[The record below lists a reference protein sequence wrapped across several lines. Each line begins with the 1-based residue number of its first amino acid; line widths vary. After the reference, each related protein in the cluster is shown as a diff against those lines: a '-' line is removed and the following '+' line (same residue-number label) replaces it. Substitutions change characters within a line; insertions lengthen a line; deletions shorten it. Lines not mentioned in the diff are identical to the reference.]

1 MVSKIMGVGFKFT
14 VFVVLLGLLWTGC
27 ESKKG
32 EIMKAK
38 GSDVLLVEA
47 FLVQATSVH
56 ENVEVPGSL
65 LPAEETIIRPEVS
78 GKIISLNVP
87 EGSLVPKN
95 FLLAK
100 LFDQDLQ
107 AQLTKLEVQLMIAEK
122 TVEREKELLEISGI
136 SQQDFDLSALT
147 VDNLKA
153 DIESVN
159 IAISKTEVRAP
170 YEGQLGLRDVSLG
183 SYISPVSIITTIR
196 EVKNLK
202 LEFSVPER
210 YAQNIAKGSLV
221 NFTVDGGEL
230 THKAVVIATEGN
242 VSQTTRTL
250 KIKASVTA
258 NHKELIPGLYA
269 KVILKLGEDSDALM
283 VPTQVVIPQARN
295 KQVILFRNDSALF
308 KVVETGIR
316 DSSYIQITT
325 GLRKGDTVIT
335 TGLMAIRP
343 NSKIKITKVN
353 RIE

>member
-1 MVSKIMGVGFKFT
+1 MVSKIMGVGLRFAT
-14 VFVVLLGLLWTGC
+14 WIVLLSLLAAGC
-27 ESKKG
+27 TSKS
-32 EIMKAK
+32 EEVKAK
-38 GSDVLLVEA
+38 GSNVLLVEA

-87 EGSLVPKN
+87 EGSLVPKH

-107 AQLTKLEVQLMIAEK
+107 AQLAKLEVQLKIAEK
-122 TVEREKELLEISGI
+122 TVEREKELLQISGI

-153 DIESVN
+153 DIQSVN

-170 YEGQLGLRDVSLG
+170 FEGQLGLRDVSLG
-183 SYISPVSIITTIR
+183 SYISPASVITTIR

-210 YAQNIAKGSLV
+210 YAQNIRKGALV

-242 VSQTTRTL
+242 ISQTTRTL
-250 KIKASVTA
+250 KIKASVNA

-269 KVILKLGEDSDALM
+269 KVILKLGEDSNALM
-283 VPTQVVIPQARN
+283 VPTQAVIPQARN
-295 KQVILFRNDSALF
+295 KEVILFRNDSVLF
-308 KVVETGIR
+308 KVVETGVR
-316 DSSYIQITT
+316 DSSYIQITR
-325 GLRKGDTVIT
+325 GLHKGDTVIT

-343 NSKIKITKVN
+343 NSKIKISKVS

>member
-1 MVSKIMGVGFKFT
+1 MVFRTMRVGIKFV
-14 VFVVLLGLLWTGC
+14 VFVVLGLLWIGC
-27 ESKKG
+27 ESKKDEG
-32 EIMKAK
+32 MKANA
-38 GSDVLLVEA
+38 SDVLLVEA
-47 FLVQATSVH
+47 FLVQPTSVH

-107 AQLTKLEVQLMIAEK
+107 AQLAKLEVQLKIAEK

-153 DIESVN
+153 DIQSVQ

-170 YEGQLGLRDVSLG
+170 FEGQLGLRDVSQG
-183 SYISPVSIITTIR
+183 SYISPASVITTIR

-210 YAQNIAKGSLV
+210 YAQNVSKGALV
-221 NFTVDGGEL
+221 NFTVDGGEQ

-269 KVILKLGEDSDALM
+269 KVILTLGEDSDALM

-295 KQVILFRNDSALF
+295 KQVILFRNDSVLF

-316 DSSYIQITT
+316 DSSYIQITR
-325 GLRKGDTVIT
+325 GLHKGDTVIT

-343 NSKIKITKVN
+343 NSKIKISKVN

>member
-1 MVSKIMGVGFKFT
+1 MGSKIMGGLRFAT
-14 VFVVLLGLLWTGC
+14 WIVLLSLLVAGC
-27 ESKKG
+27 KSKG
-32 EIMKAK
+32 EEMVTTK
-38 GSDVLLVEA
+38 GSNVLLVEA

-87 EGSLVPKN
+87 EGSLVAKN

-107 AQLTKLEVQLMIAEK
+107 AQLAKLEVQLKIAEK
-122 TVEREKELLEISGI
+122 TVEREKELLQISGI

-153 DIESVN
+153 DIQSVQ

-170 YEGQLGLRDVSLG
+170 FEGQLGLRDVSLG
-183 SYISPVSIITTIR
+183 SYISPASVITTIR

-210 YAQNIAKGSLV
+210 YAQNISKGASV
-221 NFTVDGGEL
+221 NFTVDGGEQ
-230 THKAVVIATEGN
+230 THKAIVIATEGN
-242 VSQTTRTL
+242 ISPTTRTL
-250 KIKASVTA
+250 KIKASVNA

-269 KVILKLGEDSDALM
+269 KVILTLGEDSNALM
-283 VPTQVVIPQARN
+283 VPTQAVIPQARN
-295 KQVILFRNDSALF
+295 KQVIIFRNDSVLF
-308 KVVETGIR
+308 KVIETGVR
-316 DSSYIQITT
+316 DSSYIQITK

-343 NSKIKITKVN
+343 NSKIKISKVN